1 MARFV
6 VWFSLLCAACS
17 APQPASLRS
26 VAAVEVPLPSAAD
39 KTAFLDL
46 LSEEAMVYGYHVDQ
60 ESQDDLRELSE
71 VSPFTLNAAV
81 WRGKDDEES
90 IASAMDFHTH
100 IGRVWLTFARGQ
112 EPEKSARF
120 REAVLARIHHRWPDA
135 RSLPIMP
142 DGSIPNVDDLRR
154 TPSGYVAK

>member
-71 VSPFTLNAAV
+71 VSPFTLNASRKSGQAAGARRPNV
-81 WRGKDDEES
+81 QRSPSG
-90 IASAMDFHTH
+90 
-100 IGRVWLTFARGQ
+100 GLRTFA
-112 EPEKSARF
+112 
-120 REAVLARIHHRWPDA
+120 
-135 RSLPIMP
+135 
-142 DGSIPNVDDLRR
+142 
-154 TPSGYVAK
+154 SGRNS